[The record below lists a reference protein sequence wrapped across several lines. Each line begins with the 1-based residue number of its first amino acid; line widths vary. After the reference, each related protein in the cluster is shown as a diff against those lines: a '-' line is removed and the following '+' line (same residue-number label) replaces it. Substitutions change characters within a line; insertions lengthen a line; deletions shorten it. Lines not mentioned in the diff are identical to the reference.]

1 VIVLLWCVVIWWL
14 VLPALLLTGGF
25 FGGLASLTTSISMM
39 ILYIVIV
46 SPFLPVGHLMTK
58 NPASIF
64 MLWLVELCMIF
75 RAATGER
82 MKLEFYS
89 RSTMASH
96 FGLKF
101 LDLTR
106 FWERV
111 DVESIPIMVIL
122 FRHRPETYARSPYDV
137 RKYIVSKAVWDL
149 YMRKD
154 RFPADL
160 VFPAQIVWP
169 VGRFLE
175 MRVRKDMTGSAH
187 VARSGDD
194 GDFVVMNEATWIQ
207 LEMAIID
214 LGGVS

>member
-1 VIVLLWCVVIWWL
+1 
-14 VLPALLLTGGF
+14 
-25 FGGLASLTTSISMM
+25 
-39 ILYIVIV
+39 
-46 SPFLPVGHLMTK
+46 
-58 NPASIF
+58 
-64 MLWLVELCMIF
+64 
-75 RAATGER
+75 

-89 RSTMASH
+89 RSTIARH

-111 DVESIPIMVIL
+111 DVVTSIPVMVIR
-122 FRHRPETYARSPYDV
+122 FRNGSKQSARTAYNV
-137 RKYIVSKAVWDL
+137 RKYIVSKVVWDL
-149 YMRKD
+149 YMRRD
-154 RFPADL
+154 RFPSDL

-175 MRVRKDMTGSAH
+175 MRVFKDMTGSAH

-194 GDFVVMNEATWIQ
+194 DDFVVMNEATWRQ

-214 LGGVS
+214 LGGVV